1 MSKSYSHGERKANGK
16 GDAEFRRFRKNAR
29 RHQVQKG
36 GEK

>member
-16 GDAEFRRFRKNAR
+16 GDADFRRIRKTAR
-29 RHQVQKG
+29 RQEIQRG